1 MTFVIAANAVAVAVC
16 VGLLYAVMR
25 EVYVVAG
32 RAPVV
37 EREPTALPVGDRD
50 TLERA
55 A

>member
-1 MTFVIAANAVAVAVC
+1 MTFVIVANAVAVAVC
-16 VGLLYAVMR
+16 VGLLSVVMR
-25 EVYVVAG
+25 KGYVVAG

-37 EREPTALPVGDRD
+37 GRDPTTLPVEHRD

>member
-16 VGLLYAVMR
+16 VGLLYVVMR
-25 EVYVVAG
+25 KGYVVAG
-32 RAPVV
+32 PAVVV
-37 EREPTALPVGDRD
+37 EREPTALPMGHRD